1 MSDATLIK
9 GARELAAA
17 KGTGG
22 AGIEAIGKGIKA
34 AGTTVAKAMAPD
46 KNGKIGPDG
55 RPKNSDAELRRLE
68 KKLKANDFK
77 AVELDGFTLEGRDKV
92 EAELSRMNK
101 ALDEAET
108 ILYMSDINSEEYE
121 KAYKQKNRVMSEY
134 KAFVKAGKTLRDF
147 RANERNILGHTLAEN
162 GDNIRGGYSRV
173 SLNAANID
181 KTRMLIE
188 DKWVWDS
195 EEMDFVWDYQ
205 GKEKLSLSNRSD
217 YKPMTFD
224 QVADITVYLQKQK
237 IEATKQIN
245 PQKRVAMHQALTGE
259 LRTAFLE
266 NKYGPHMLEAFLGNA
281 ELPEFNTVFEELDIN
296 FTDKNVSAQER
307 IKSFKENGEAAI
319 NILADAVFP
328 EMNPPVTKKEKEA
341 TLTKTQKD
349 KNTTV
354 YEAFKDVTNE
364 NPRLKVDSVPILL
377 SDNSYLTWIAAA
389 ELWVITDK
397 DGTPR
402 TDKEAQ
408 TFPSLDEALRYRGF
422 SSVTE

>member
-34 AGTTVAKAMAPD
+34 AGATVAKAMAPD

-92 EAELSRMNK
+92 EAELLRMNK
-101 ALDEAET
+101 SLDEAET
-108 ILYMSDINSEEYE
+108 KLYESDINSEEYE
-121 KAYKQKNRVMSEY
+121 KAYKQKTRVMSEY

-147 RANERNILGHTLAEN
+147 RTDERNIFSIAEN

-181 KTRMLIE
+181 KTRVLIE

-195 EEMDFVWDYQ
+195 KEMDFVWDYQ

-217 YKPMTFD
+217 YKPMLFE
-224 QVADITVYLQKQK
+224 QVADFRVYLQKQK
-237 IEATKQIN
+237 VEATKQIN
-245 PQKRVAMHQALTGE
+245 PQKRVRIHQALTSE
-259 LRTAFLE
+259 LRTTLLE
-266 NKYGPHMLEAFLGNA
+266 NKFGPHILEALIGNA
-281 ELPEFNTVFEELDIN
+281 ELPEVNSMFGELDIN
-296 FTDKNVSAQER
+296 FADESVSVQER
-307 IKSFKENGEAAI
+307 IKSLKDNGEAAI

-341 TLTKTQKD
+341 TLTRTQKD

>member
-34 AGTTVAKAMAPD
+34 AGATVAKAMAPD

-92 EAELSRMNK
+92 EAELLRMNK
-101 ALDEAET
+101 SLDEAET
-108 ILYMSDINSEEYE
+108 KLYESDINSEEYE
-121 KAYKQKNRVMSEY
+121 KAYKQKTRVMSEY

-147 RANERNILGHTLAEN
+147 RTDERNIFSIAEN

-181 KTRMLIE
+181 KTRVLIE

-195 EEMDFVWDYQ
+195 KEMDFVWDYQ

-217 YKPMTFD
+217 YKPMLFE
-224 QVADITVYLQKQK
+224 QVADFRVYLQKQK
-237 IEATKQIN
+237 VEATKQIN
-245 PQKRVAMHQALTGE
+245 PQKRVRMHQALTSE
-259 LRTAFLE
+259 LRTTLLE
-266 NKYGPHMLEAFLGNA
+266 NKFGPHILEALIGNA
-281 ELPEFNTVFEELDIN
+281 ELPEVNSMFGELDIN
-296 FTDKNVSAQER
+296 FADESVSVQER
-307 IKSFKENGEAAI
+307 IKSLKDNGEAAI

-341 TLTKTQKD
+341 TLTRTQKD